1 MTMLSIDIPKLPKAI
16 RDSIM
21 ELSKD
26 ITFEKFPSKGANGYV
41 FLGKNNVSGQPVAIK
56 YYYWGGDKKYHAE
69 PKQLAEIN
77 SKYVIKILHAGTI
90 ADGYAIFMT
99 PFFSLGDMDDLLS
112 RGLPGDIRAI
122 QLVSNALEGLSHL
135 HVHEYIHR
143 DLKPQNI
150 LIGDS
155 GEAVIGDFG
164 SVKKLGPGGSGIPGS
179 GHSLLY
185 TPPESFDG
193 GLYTK
198 SGDIYQVGILLYQ
211 LLGGFLPYDGLKWL
225 NKKELAE
232 HDRIEDSVDRSI
244 YVDSVLKSRI
254 KQSAIVNLQTLP
266 SWVCVP
272 LRRIINAACN
282 LDASR
287 RFGSASDFLSK
298 LHSIK
303 SHVLD
308 WQVKDGMPTLHSKTS
323 FRLVPD
329 DESQQYTVE
338 KKVSAGWRHANA
350 FGKKYLKE
358 QVEAIIKSA
367 RS

>member
-1 MTMLSIDIPKLPKAI
+1 MLTIDISTLPRAI
-16 RDSIM
+16 RDSIL

-26 ITFEKFPSKGANGYV
+26 ITFEKSPPKGANGYV

-69 PKQLAEIN
+69 PRQLAEIN

-90 ADGYAIFMT
+90 ADGYAFFMT
-99 PFFSLGDMDDLLS
+99 PVFSLGDMDDLLS
-112 RGLPGDIRAI
+112 CGLPGNIRAI
-122 QLVSNALEGLSHL
+122 QLVSNVLDGLSHL
-135 HVHEYIHR
+135 HAPGYIHR

-164 SVKKLGPGGSGIPGS
+164 SVKKLASGGSGIPGS

-198 SGDIYQVGILLYQ
+198 FGDIYQVGILLYQ

-225 NKKELAE
+225 NKTELAE
-232 HDRIEDSVDRSI
+232 HDRIADSVDRSI
-244 YVDSVLKSRI
+244 YVDSVLKRRI
-254 KQSAIVNLQTLP
+254 KKSAILNLLTLP
-266 SWVCVP
+266 PWVCVP
-272 LRRIINAACN
+272 LRRIINSACN

-303 SHVLD
+303 SRVLD
-308 WQVKDGMPTLHSKTS
+308 WQVEDGIPTLYSKTS

-329 DESQQYTVE
+329 DASQQYTVE
-338 KKVSAGWRHANA
+338 KKASSGWRRANT
-350 FGKKYLKE
+350 FGKKSLKE
-358 QVEAIIKSA
+358 QVEAIVKSA
-367 RS
+367 